1 MMPGMDGHEALA
13 AIRELEAQSGIRCTD
28 GAKVI
33 MTTALRDSKHC
44 IQSFREGCE
53 CYVTK
58 PVNHDEF
65 FGKLQTLNLVPN
77 EVGTAS

>member
-1 MMPGMDGHEALA
+1 
-13 AIRELEAQSGIRCTD
+13 LEAKNGIRCTD
-28 GAKVI
+28 VVKVV

-58 PVNHDEF
+58 PVKQDEF
-65 FGKLQTLNLVPN
+65 FGKLQSLNLLP
-77 EVGTAS
+77 EEAGTVL